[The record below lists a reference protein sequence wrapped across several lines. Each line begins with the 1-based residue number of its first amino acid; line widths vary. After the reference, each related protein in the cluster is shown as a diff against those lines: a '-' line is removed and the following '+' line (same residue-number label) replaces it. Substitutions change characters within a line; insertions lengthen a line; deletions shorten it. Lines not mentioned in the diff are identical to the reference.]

1 LTGVRY
7 HVLLVLVLVLV
18 VELLVLV
25 LVLVLV
31 VELLVLVVE
40 LLVLVLVLVLVPPLD
55 PEEESRRLGVHV
67 ARRPGWSLDGSR
79 RTGLSPLP
87 GARTRGP
94 LPLAPPAS
102 HVTGTVL

>member
-1 LTGVRY
+1 MTGVRY

-25 LVLVLV
+25 LV
-31 VELLVLVVE
+31 LVLVVE

>member
-1 LTGVRY
+1 MTQSLPSSTSSSEEDLTGVRY
-7 HVLLVLVLVLV
+7 HVLLVLV
-18 VELLVLV
+18 
-25 LVLVLV
+25 
-31 VELLVLVVE
+31 LVLVVE

-79 RTGLSPLP
+79 RTALSPLP